1 MTKEID
7 GEEERKLRTR
17 CEKVLFELEMEDGEQ
32 DGEMCVRFI
41 SCNTCFNYL
50 IFDIIRQLLQKSS
63 ESGMDGRVIEKQRR
77 LQEQFVLRTDLK

>member
-1 MTKEID
+1 M
-7 GEEERKLRTR
+7 RTR

-63 ESGMDGRVIEKQRR
+63 ESGMDGRISGETAATPGTI
-77 LQEQFVLRTDLK
+77 RTEN